1 MHTSQLETTAERRR
15 TSLAPERSCVTRS
28 PKDFSVSQE
37 QSAPPRST
45 FGARLSRHLVS
56 RVLKA
61 VGDPAIAVELWNGE
75 MVSACDPPPPLR
87 VVIHEPWTLLRLLA
101 DAELRFGEEYS
112 AGRLSVRGDLVDF
125 LAELNRGLD
134 RRARTSRR
142 RSPLHRLLGGGS
154 CSTRARRD
162 IEYHYDLGNDFYRLW
177 LDERLLYT
185 CAYFPRRDM
194 TLEEAQI
201 AKIDHV
207 CRKLELRPGQTV
219 IEAGCGWGATALHMA
234 RRYGVTVK
242 AYNIS
247 TEQLHFAR
255 RRAVEEG
262 LQDRVE
268 FVAGDWRDI
277 QGSCDAFVS
286 IGMLE
291 HVGVNHYRRL
301 GEVIDG
307 CLKPDGRGL
316 LHFIGRNEPRP
327 LDRWTKRYIFP
338 GAHVPAWLEL
348 GPIFEP
354 YRFSILDIEN
364 LRPHYALTMR
374 HWRTRFESARN
385 EVVEMFDERFTRM
398 WHLYLAGSEA
408 AFQTGWLQLFQ
419 ITFARAASNAV
430 PWTRDH
436 LCSTGS

>member
-1 MHTSQLETTAERRR
+1 MRTSQLESTTEKHR
-15 TSLAPERSCVTRS
+15 TSRSTERSRVTHSPSDSSMAQGQRS
-28 PKDFSVSQE
+28 PPS
-37 QSAPPRST
+37 ST
-45 FGARLSRHLVS
+45 FGAKLARHLILRILRS
-56 RVLKA
+56 T
-61 VGDPAIAVELWNGE
+61 GDPAIAIELWNGDTI
-75 MVSACDPPPPLR
+75 SSYDPPPPLR
-87 VVIHEPWTLLRLLA
+87 VVIHEPWTLLRLML
-101 DAELRFGEEYS
+101 DAELHFGEEYS
-112 AGRLSVRGDLVDF
+112 AGRLSIQGDFVEF
-125 LAELNRGLD
+125 LAELNHGLD
-134 RRARTSRR
+134 RKPRKSWW
-142 RSPLHRLLGGGS
+142 RSPLHRLLASGS
-154 CSTRARRD
+154 SSTRARRD

-185 CAYFPRRDM
+185 CAYFPRREM
-194 TLEEAQI
+194 TIEEAQV

-234 RRYGVTVK
+234 RQYGVTVK

-247 TEQLHFAR
+247 TEQVHFAR

-262 LQDRVE
+262 MEDRVE

-277 QGSCDAFVS
+277 RGSCDAFVS

-291 HVGVNHYRRL
+291 HVGVNHFRRL

-338 GAHVPAWLEL
+338 GAYVPAWSEL

-374 HWRTRFESARN
+374 NWRTRFEAAKDN
-385 EVVEMFDERFTRM
+385 VVGMFDERFARM

-430 PWTRDH
+430 PWTRAH
-436 LCSTGS
+436 LHAAGS

>member
-1 MHTSQLETTAERRR
+1 MNTSQLESTAERHR
-15 TSLAPERSCVTRS
+15 TSRASERSRVTHS
-28 PKDFSVSQE
+28 PSDSSIAQE
-37 QSAPPRST
+37 HGSPPSST
-45 FGARLSRHLVS
+45 FGARLARHLIS
-56 RVLKA
+56 RILKTT
-61 VGDPAIAVELWNGE
+61 GDPAITVELWNGE
-75 MVSACDPPPPLR
+75 TVSSYDPPPPLR

-112 AGRLSVRGDLVDF
+112 AGRLSIQGDLVEF

-134 RRARTSRR
+134 RKAGTSRR
-142 RSPLHRLLGGGS
+142 RSPLHRFLAGGS

-177 LDERLLYT
+177 LDEWLLYT
-185 CAYFPRRDM
+185 CAYFSRRDM
-194 TLEEAQI
+194 TIEEAQL

-234 RRYGVTVK
+234 RQYGVTVK

-247 TEQLHFAR
+247 TEQIHFAR

-291 HVGVNHYRRL
+291 HVGVNHFQRL

-338 GAHVPAWLEL
+338 GAYVPAWSEL

-354 YRFSILDIEN
+354 RRFSILDIEN

-374 HWRTRFESARN
+374 HWRTRFEAARN

-430 PWTRDH
+430 PWTRAH
-436 LCSTGS
+436 LHATGS

>member
-1 MHTSQLETTAERRR
+1 MHTPPLELTNERHRTA
-15 TSLAPERSCVTRS
+15 SPCERSRVTHSVSETSNAQEQRS
-28 PKDFSVSQE
+28 PPS
-37 QSAPPRST
+37 ST
-45 FGARLSRHLVS
+45 WSARLARHLIS
-56 RVLKA
+56 RILKST
-61 VGDPAIAVELWNGE
+61 GDPAIAVELWNGDT
-75 MVSACDPPPPLR
+75 VSSYDPPPPLR
-87 VVIHEPWTLLRLLA
+87 VVIHEPRTLLRLLA
-101 DAELRFGEEYS
+101 DAELGFGEEYS
-112 AGRLSVRGDLVDF
+112 AGRLSVEGDLVDF
-125 LAELNRGLD
+125 LAELNRGLE
-134 RRARTSRR
+134 RNAETSWWRV
-142 RSPLHRLLGGGS
+142 PFHRLLAGGS
-154 CSTRARRD
+154 CSTRARQD

-194 TLEEAQI
+194 TIEEAQL

-234 RRYGVTVK
+234 RQYGVTVK

-247 TEQLHFAR
+247 TEQIHFAR

-277 QGSCDAFVS
+277 RGSCDAFVS

-291 HVGVNHYRRL
+291 HVGVYHFRRL

-338 GAHVPAWLEL
+338 GAYVPAWSEL

-354 YRFSILDIEN
+354 CRFSILDIEN

-374 HWRTRFESARN
+374 HWRLRFEAARDT
-385 EVVEMFDERFTRM
+385 VVAMFDERFARM

-430 PWTRDH
+430 PWTRAH
-436 LCSTGS
+436 LHATCS